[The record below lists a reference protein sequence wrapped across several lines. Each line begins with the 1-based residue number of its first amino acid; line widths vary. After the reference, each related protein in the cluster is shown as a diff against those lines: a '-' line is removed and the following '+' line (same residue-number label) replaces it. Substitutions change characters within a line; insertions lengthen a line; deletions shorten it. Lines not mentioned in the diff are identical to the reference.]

1 MKERKKKL
9 NVCKSTYSQK
19 KSTKEYEA
27 TKKKNFLENSF
38 EKNLHLG
45 KNLNDVKNVHI
56 KRQVKFKKSY

>member
-1 MKERKKKL
+1 MKEKKL

-27 TKKKNFLENSF
+27 KKKKTSWKIHLKKICIW
-38 EKNLHLG
+38 EKNL
-45 KNLNDVKNVHI
+45 NNVKNVHI